1 MENIKPEDIKV
12 LIELFDQTEWRELSL
27 EVEGLNLFLSKDA
40 NAHRPQPAAPAAD
53 SAPAA
58 SPAPAA
64 AKKGSAEPAAKP
76 AASEASAKTG
86 AEPPEGTVAVR
97 APNLGTFYRS
107 PKPGAEPY
115 VEVGQ
120 EVDEDTEICL
130 IEVMKLFT
138 PVSAGVKGVV
148 RQICVEDGQ
157 MVEHDEPLIYIEPA
171 E

>member
-27 EVEGLNLFLSKDA
+27 EVEGLNLFLSKDP
-40 NAHRPQPAAPAAD
+40 NAQRPQPAAPAAD
-53 SAPAA
+53 SAPAP

-64 AKKGSAEPAAKP
+64 KQESAGSAAKP
-76 AASEASAKTG
+76 AASEAPAKSG
-86 AEPPEGTVAVR
+86 GEPPEGTVAIR

-138 PVSAGVKGVV
+138 PVAAGIKGVV
-148 RQICVEDGQ
+148 REICVEDGQ
-157 MVEHDEPLIYIEPA
+157 MVEHDEPLFYIEPA